1 MKLSPRVLIMITLFL
16 LIYSAF
22 NVYIGLNGL
31 VYLES
36 LDFQVTPWLYW
47 TLLMIIAFSYLF
59 GRLPI
64 LQGRTTRF
72 LKVIGS
78 YYFAIMEYSIIL
90 LPLVNL
96 AAWLLKRSG
105 VDSSSYI
112 PLLGSS
118 VLVIFA
124 ILLLW
129 GSRNAWSPVV
139 RTYDFKVDKQAG
151 GLKDLR
157 VAMVSD
163 IHLGNIVGNRHL
175 SKLVSR
181 MNTLQPDLI
190 LLPGDIIDDDIEPFL
205 RNSMS
210 TVMKELKAK
219 YGVFAALGNHEYY
232 GGHLESY
239 TREMNSIGIKVL
251 LDETIL
257 VNDAFYVVGR
267 KDKTAETMEP
277 NGRLPVSELLQP
289 LDHTKPIIV
298 MDHQPYRFD
307 LASAAGADVLLSGH
321 THRGQFAPNHW
332 VTGRLFEIDW
342 GYLLK
347 DKLHVIVSSG
357 YGTWGPPI
365 RLASRSEIIELVIH
379 FRE

>member
-1 MKLSPRVLIMITLFL
+1 MKLNPRILTILILFL
-16 LIYSAF
+16 LIYGGF

-36 LDFQVTPWLYW
+36 IGVHLTPWLYW
-47 TLLMIIAFSYLF
+47 TSLMLFAYSYLL
-59 GRLPI
+59 GRSPI

-72 LKVIGS
+72 LKVVGS

-96 AAWLLKRSG
+96 AAWLLKRVG
-105 VDSSSYI
+105 ADSSRYI
-112 PLLGSS
+112 PFLGTS
-118 VLVIFA
+118 VLVVFVV
-124 ILLLW
+124 LLLW

-139 RTYDFKVDKQAG
+139 RTYEFQVDKQG
-151 GLKDLR
+151 SGVKELR

-175 SKLVSR
+175 GKLISK
-181 MNTLQPDLI
+181 MNALQPDLI

-205 RNSMS
+205 RNGMS

-232 GGHLESY
+232 GGHLEAY
-239 TREMNSIGIKVL
+239 IREMESIGIKVL
-251 LDETIL
+251 LDESIL
-257 VNDAFYVVGR
+257 INDAFYVTGR
-267 KDKTAETMEP
+267 KDKTAESMDP
-277 NGRLPVSELLQP
+277 KGRLPILELLKP
-289 LDHTKPIIV
+289 LDHSKPIIV

-307 LASAAGADVLLSGH
+307 LAAEAGADVLLSGH

-332 VTGRLFEIDW
+332 VTGRLFELDW

-379 FRE
+379 FQV